1 MKKKFSSDKSF
12 GILLFSV
19 LLIFQLIFYKL
30 KFSLIIPISILI
42 LILSYFKP
50 SIFRFPK
57 ELWIR
62 FGFILGKIIN
72 PIICFILYF
81 LVIGTTKIML
91 DLFNKKLIQKK
102 SKEFIKSNW
111 RTREDKSYLNF
122 NDQF

>member
-12 GILLFSV
+12 GILLFSI
-19 LLIFQLIFYKL
+19 LLLSHLILYKL

-57 ELWIR
+57 ELWIK

-91 DLFNKKLIQKK
+91 DLFNKKKNQKK
-102 SKEFIKSNW
+102 SDGFIKSNW
-111 RTREDKSYLNF
+111 HIRKDESYSNF
-122 NDQF
+122 DDQF